1 MSDSLLLNH
10 MVNYSLIDSTFT
22 ALADPTRRQM
32 VEQLLRGDAT
42 ISDLAAPHEMSMPAA
57 MKHVRKLVD
66 AGLVRREKK
75 GRSVTCSL
83 NIDPLDQASRW
94 LHQHLEFWNQR
105 LDALDRY
112 LARQKEADK

>member
-1 MSDSLLLNH
+1 
-10 MVNYSLIDSTFT
+10 MVNYQPIENTFA

-32 VEQLLRGDAT
+32 IERLMRGDAT
-42 ISDLAAPHEMSMPAA
+42 ISDLAAPHDMSMPAA

-66 AGLVRREKK
+66 AGLVRREKN

-94 LHQHLEFWNQR
+94 LSEHLEFWNQR
-105 LDALDRY
+105 LDALDLY
-112 LARQKEADK
+112 LARQKETRK